1 LNVGGNAVPDAD
13 NRSVIPQGCDGVE
26 NAVNLG
32 RDREELNALLGER
45 LRTISRLDGRLAV

>member
-45 LRTISRLDGRLAV
+45 LRSISRLDGRLAV